1 MSRIIAGSRRGQQI
15 TMPPGNRTRPT
26 SDRVRE
32 ALFSVLA
39 AWAGTAGEPPDQ
51 QLAGLAFLD
60 LYAGSGAVGLEAAS
74 RGATAVTAVESERRA
89 CRIIGENAAALGLGV
104 TVHTTRVEDFCRREP
119 PGPVDIVFAD
129 PPYDRSSASVSTVI
143 ADLVEQGWIAPDG
156 LVVCERSA
164 RDRGP
169 VWPESPADTWSKEYG
184 ESVLH
189 FWQR

>member
-15 TMPPGNRTRPT
+15 TMPPGTRTRPT

-51 QLAGLAFLD
+51 QLAGLAVLD

-74 RGATAVTAVESERRA
+74 RGATRVTAVESDRRT
-89 CRIIGENAAALGLGV
+89 CRIIGDNAAALDLAV
-104 TVHTTRVEDFCRREP
+104 TVHNTRVEDFCRQDP

-129 PPYDRSSASVSTVI
+129 PPYDHSSASVSTVI
-143 ADLVEQGWIAPDG
+143 ADLVAYGWIEPDG
-156 LVVCERSA
+156 LVVCERSV
-164 RDRGP
+164 RDQP
-169 VWPESPADTWSKEYG
+169 VTWPESPADTWSKEYG